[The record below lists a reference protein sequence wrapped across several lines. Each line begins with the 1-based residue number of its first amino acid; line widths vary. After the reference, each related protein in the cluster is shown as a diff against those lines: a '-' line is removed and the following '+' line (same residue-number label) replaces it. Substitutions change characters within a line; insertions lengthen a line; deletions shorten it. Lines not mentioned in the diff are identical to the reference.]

1 LAEDNARPII
11 YHSRLATCRQPY
23 VKGFTLMVNSI
34 YHGWRYE
41 DLWLDK

>member
-1 LAEDNARPII
+1 LAGDNARPII
-11 YHSRLATCRQPY
+11 YHGRLATCRQPY
-23 VKGFTLMVNSI
+23 VKGFTLMANSI